1 MIQKQNFATDKGAFR
16 HLEALIES
24 GKIGEYPLLG
34 EGLSGKVYDYD
45 GFAVKVYK
53 ENYSENDD
61 YKTLSGLNGHPAFP
75 AFHYIDQRKR
85 WMVVEKVD
93 GFTLAEAV
101 RSGEKLD
108 SRTYAQI
115 EEIVEDCYDEGII
128 PSDLHLNNLMLDKD
142 TNRIRVIDTGRFF
155 FTEDK
160 EAYRSRIGEEL
171 ECLQY
176 HCGLFGSLFSS
187 SRHKHRR
194 RRKYSS
200 SYPRR
205 YKYSSSYPRHHKY
218 SSSYPRR
225 RRYSSPFFSSSD
237 RYRHRKYKKYFSFS
251 SS

>member
-1 MIQKQNFATDKGAFR
+1 M
-16 HLEALIES
+16 
-24 GKIGEYPLLG
+24 
-34 EGLSGKVYDYD
+34 
-45 GFAVKVYK
+45 YK

-155 FTEDK
+155 
-160 EAYRSRIGEEL
+160 
-171 ECLQY
+171 LQRTKRLTGPASGRNWNV
-176 HCGLFGSLFSS
+176 CNITADCSAA
-187 SRHKHRR
+187 
-194 RRKYSS
+194 
-200 SYPRR
+200 
-205 YKYSSSYPRHHKY
+205 
-218 SSSYPRR
+218 
-225 RRYSSPFFSSSD
+225 
-237 RYRHRKYKKYFSFS
+237 SFLIPAQAPPPA
-251 SS
+251 